1 MKYVA
6 LFCFIILFGGMI
18 FDGYEN
24 YKKNH
29 AIKFKSTMS
38 LLMLPD
44 ARLKSWEDGYRSRWE
59 GREIKNRRNNIPVLK
74 YTV

>member
-6 LFCFIILFGGMI
+6 LFCFIILFGGLI
-18 FDGYEN
+18 LDGYEN

-29 AIKFKSTMS
+29 AIKFRTTMS

-44 ARLKSWEDGYRSRWE
+44 ARLKSWEDGYRSR
-59 GREIKNRRNNIPVLK
+59 
-74 YTV
+74 